1 MRLDLTYQ
9 VAPRATMATPNT
21 VNSTVPMPP
30 VSGRV
35 TPLLFSTVMTGTVV
49 PCALALF
56 TFQDSRMPV
65 FSSYVAEMV
74 TVIGSFSRL

>member
-1 MRLDLTYQ
+1 
-9 VAPRATMATPNT
+9 MATPNT

-65 FSSYVAEMV
+65 FSSYVAEMGDRDRILQQ
-74 TVIGSFSRL
+74 VIACRSLISFTL

>member
-1 MRLDLTYQ
+1 
-9 VAPRATMATPNT
+9 MATPNT